1 MVQHYLLLHVIH
13 HNSSV
18 YTTDYEKKFT
28 DLPRNPT
35 IHQEGY
41 LRTCL
46 LNAQMSTH
54 NVMICIELFAEAI
67 NRYIIISIF
76 VA

>member
-1 MVQHYLLLHVIH
+1 MHVIHH

-54 NVMICIELFAEAI
+54 NVMMYIEMFAEVI
-67 NRYIIISIF
+67 NRCIIITIF